1 MRKRLVE
8 WRDSPVAVCV
18 KGVTGVSPF
27 FAYREREGQSA
38 IDTDPGD
45 TIKTLITRVARKTL
59 WQIQFESDANTV
71 TVSLS

>member
-8 WRDSPVAVCV
+8 WRDSLVAVCV

-45 TIKTLITRVARKTL
+45 TIKTQGYCLSHALLERHSGRFNLKVTPTL
-59 WQIQFESDANTV
+59 
-71 TVSLS
+71 